1 MSPPSVSR
9 PAAPLRPEVVGRL
22 NERQILRFLRD
33 RGPLSRAE
41 LVRQTGLSAPT
52 VSKAAAALLR
62 AGLVEE
68 VEATENGRGRPAP
81 KLRVASR
88 SAQVLGIA
96 VDAGHCE
103 VIAAGLDGVAHG
115 PPVCV
120 PTPGSYEQLIV
131 ELEAVA
137 RRLMSRPGVATLG
150 FGMSLPGLIDDRSG
164 RGVLSPNVP
173 MTNGHTPAADLAGR
187 LGIPGTLVQE
197 SHALCLAE
205 RDYGAAQGVD
215 DFAVLD
221 VGTGIGLGVMTRGRL
236 LKGHCGLAGEI
247 GHLTTVAVGGR
258 RCGCGNTGCLE
269 TLASQSALAYHAGVR
284 LGRPVGVDEVID
296 LIRTGAVDLGPE
308 LDELAGYLAVGVAAV
323 VNLFNPAVVFL
334 YSPLL
339 EVAPGLLERVAERAR
354 RRALPPSFAH
364 CRVLRAEGTKRQ
376 GAVAAAIRRLTDSLA
391 PEFA

>member
-1 MSPPSVSR
+1 M
-9 PAAPLRPEVVGRL
+9 

-68 VEATENGRGRPAP
+68 VEAAENGRGRPAP

-103 VIAAGLDGVAHG
+103 VIAAGLDGVPHG

-120 PTPGSYEQLIV
+120 PTPDSYERLLV

-173 MTNGHTPAADLAGR
+173 MTNGHTPAADLVGR

-205 RDYGAAQGVD
+205 RDYGAARGVD

-247 GHLTTVAVGGR
+247 GHLTAVAVGGR

-296 LIRTGAVDLGPE
+296 LIRTGAVDLGRE
-308 LDELAGYLAVGVAAV
+308 LDELASYLAIGVAAV

-339 EVAPGLLERVAERAR
+339 DVAPDLLERVAEQAR

-364 CRVLRAEGTKRQ
+364 CQVLRAKGTKRQ